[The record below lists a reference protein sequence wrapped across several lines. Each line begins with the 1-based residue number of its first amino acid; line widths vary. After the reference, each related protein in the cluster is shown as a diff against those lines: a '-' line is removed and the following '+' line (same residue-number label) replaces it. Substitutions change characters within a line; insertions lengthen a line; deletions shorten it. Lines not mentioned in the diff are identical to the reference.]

1 MFALGWSK
9 VCVSLFLPHPDAI
22 AETRRNGTTTSGHG
36 RALARFNRFKF
47 GLAAGGWKNALSG
60 NKTMFV
66 NPGKVCRGVNA
77 GTFCKLSFSGGED
90 FADSARLELHKL

>member
-1 MFALGWSK
+1 MDER
-9 VCVSLFLPHPDAI
+9 LPDLI
-22 AETRRNGTTTSGHG
+22 VLSSD
-36 RALARFNRFKF
+36 
-47 GLAAGGWKNALSG
+47 LAAGGWKNALSG

-77 GTFCKLSFSGGED
+77 GTFCKVSFSGGED